1 MEKRVVR
8 LDGENCYELLVYF
21 ACILART
28 PYLGLN
34 LHRADIY
41 IYDFHALTKSLTI
54 DDLQPKVQK
63 ATRDNSLEIRG

>member
-8 LDGENCYELLVYF
+8 LDGENYYKLLVYF

-34 LHRADIY
+34 LHCADIY
-41 IYDFHALTKSLTI
+41 IYVFRALTESLLI

-63 ATRDNSLEIRG
+63 VTRGNSLKIRG